1 MKYLKGYKIFESN
14 FMFDKEYLMEDI
26 KDLLI
31 DLEDQEFK
39 VKIWPFVSLD
49 GSIDD
54 INIYIYKEENSRRF
68 IDPLGNT
75 TGDLFNYED
84 IEYYIN
90 RVINYLKDYNYRGVG
105 AYKVKEESKLNSE
118 VVMNPR
124 TFIPA
129 IFRTYF
135 KIQFNKQD

>member
-1 MKYLKGYKIFESN
+1 
-14 FMFDKEYLMEDI
+14 MFDKEYLMEDI

-31 DLEDQEFK
+31 DLEDQDFK

-75 TGDLFNYED
+75 TENLFNYED

-90 RVINYLKDYNYRGVG
+90 RVINYLKDY
-105 AYKVKEESKLNSE
+105 YKVKEESTLRSRS
-118 VVMNPR
+118 VMNPT
-124 TFIPA
+124 TFIP
-129 IFRTYF
+129 ILRTYF